1 MSQAPVDGGNP
12 ASEQRLHPWSWLF
25 VLLQQLRQFI
35 VPLLV
40 LLFAGRRGGSD
51 GWLTFGPLLG
61 VGVLVVVSVAQYLT
75 FRYRIGSDGITL
87 RSGLLQRSQRE
98 IPFSRIH
105 NVGVHQSLLHR
116 LFGVAE
122 VRLESAGGDK
132 PEAQMRVLGLADA
145 LALERLVRH
154 RGATGGDAIA
164 ATGTTGAGTGVG
176 DDTLLALSTA
186 EVVRLGLVSNR
197 GMIVIAAAFGLFW
210 QLFPNERLATRM
222 ATRMARD
229 SIDQV
234 AGYAGSLQLGWIGLA
249 ATALLAVAV
258 FIVLLRLLS
267 VALALAQYHG
277 FRLSQ
282 AQDRLTVERGLFAR
296 MRSSVARRR
305 IQAWHLQETLLHR
318 WLRRRTLRI
327 DTATGGREDD
337 PRKLRELAPIA
348 TADAC
353 DALAAQLLPAGTAWP
368 PAQWQSLPRRAWWRL
383 FAGAVPWILLLAAA
397 LAWNFGPPGLLVLL
411 WLPWSAYAAWRQA
424 GYMAWVVDERLV
436 AVRGGWWSRWWRF
449 AEVDK
454 LQALR
459 LQRSPLDRWLGTATL
474 WLDTA
479 GAGAMAPPLR
489 IRFLPVDQAR
499 ALLAGLGVTLA
510 RRRLHW

>member
-40 LLFAGRRGGSD
+40 LVFAGRRGGSD

-122 VRLESAGGDK
+122 VRLESAGGDR

-348 TADAC
+348 TADTC
-353 DALAAQLLPAGTAWP
+353 DALAARLLPAGSAWP

-510 RRRLHW
+510 RRRLRW